1 MRPSKVCPAQAI
13 VIFVWLREFKKY
25 ATAFGL
31 ALAIS
36 ACAMAPTPA
45 TPTATPTATR
55 QILQPDPTPT
65 PAPATLTLWL
75 PPQFAPGPD
84 DPAAQTLARQLAN
97 FEQTHNVR
105 VTVRVKAETGPG
117 GLLDS
122 LLGAFTVAPQALP
135 DVVALPADDLARAA
149 RAGVLV
155 PLDLLLPAETLTDTY
170 PFAQT
175 LSRVEG
181 RWVGAPFAA
190 DARVLVYDT
199 SLYDAAPLRWA
210 DVVTGTLIFPGGES
224 DGLTLLSD
232 YLALGGSLTDDAG
245 QPALDAAR
253 LAQVFAQLRALQEA
267 ERLSAAVLTYD
278 DPTETW
284 QVFRE
289 RRAGL
294 ALTTARWYLREA
306 DRMRRS
312 AAALP
317 PTAEG
322 APFTLAEG
330 WSWAIVNRD
339 AGRELSALLV
349 QALIAPDALA
359 EWTRA
364 ARWLPPRPS
373 ALAAWGDDPF
383 APLAAEALTRAQL
396 RPPAEILT
404 TFGPPLRSALSDVL
418 SGRATPETAAQQVA
432 GAR

>member
-1 MRPSKVCPAQAI
+1 
-13 VIFVWLREFKKY
+13 
-25 ATAFGL
+25 
-31 ALAIS
+31 
-36 ACAMAPTPA
+36 
-45 TPTATPTATR
+45 
-55 QILQPDPTPT
+55 
-65 PAPATLTLWL
+65 LTIWL
-75 PPQFAPGPD
+75 PPQFTPQSNE
-84 DPAAQTLARQLAN
+84 PAAQALARQLAN
-97 FEQTHNVR
+97 FEQTHNTR
-105 VTVRVKAETGPG
+105 VVVRVKAETGPG
-117 GLLDS
+117 GLLAS

-155 PLDLLLPAETLTDTY
+155 PLDVLLPTEALSDTY

-175 LSRVEG
+175 LSRVDG

-199 SLYDAAPLRWA
+199 SLYTTAPLRWA
-210 DVVTGTLIFPGGES
+210 DVVTGTLIFPGNET

-232 YLALGGSLTDDAG
+232 YLALGGELTNDAG
-245 QPALDAAR
+245 QPDLDAAR
-253 LAQVFAQLRALQEA
+253 LTQVFANLRTLQEA
-267 ERLSAAVLTYD
+267 GRLSAAVLTYD

-317 PTAEG
+317 PNTEG

-339 AGRELSALLV
+339 AEREPAALLV
-349 QALIAPDALA
+349 QALIAPEALA
-359 EWTRA
+359 EWTLA

-383 APLAAEALTRAQL
+383 APLAAEVLTRAQL
-396 RPPAEILT
+396 RPPGDVLN
-404 TFGPPLRSALSDVL
+404 TFGPALRSALGDVL
-418 SGRATPETAAQQVA
+418 SGRATPEIAAQQVI
-432 GAR
+432 GER